1 MSEINNFSDYAS
13 KYNTNMDYSY
23 LFGGSTP
30 TQSNGT
36 ISLGDYASIKNGS
49 YGKLLKSYYAKQDA
63 DKLSKTGD
71 NNQTSMLIRSGADS
85 LKKSAEALNDD
96 SLWEKKKIKKKD
108 EKTGVETETEDYD
121 WEAIT
126 KAVKTFVD
134 DYNSVVEETGK
145 SETKAVLR
153 NAVWMT
159 GATKKMG
166 HLLGKAGITIGKGN
180 KLELDEKELKEADI
194 STLKTLF
201 TGHGSLADKITQKA
215 GNISREAAGSRNTYT
230 RSGSYA
236 NAISDLVSGM
246 VDKEV

>member
-49 YGKLLKSYYAKQDA
+49 YGKLLKSYYAKQEA
-63 DKLSKTGD
+63 EKLSKTGD
-71 NNQTSMLIRSGADS
+71 SNQTSILIRSGADS

-108 EKTGVETETEDYD
+108 EKTGEETETEDYD
-121 WEAIT
+121 WDAIT
-126 KAVKTFVD
+126 KAVKNFAD

-145 SETKAVLR
+145 SDTKAVLR

-159 GATKKMG
+159 GITKKMG
-166 HLLGKAGITIGKGN
+166 NLLGKAGIKIGKGN
-180 KLELDEKELKEADI
+180 KLEVDENKLKEADI

-201 TGHGSLADKITQKA
+201 TGHGSFADKITQKA
-215 GNISREAAGSRNTYT
+215 ESISREAAGSGNTYT
-230 RSGSYA
+230 RSGAYA
-236 NAISDLVSGM
+236 NAVSDLVSGK
-246 VDKEV
+246 VDREV

>member
-1 MSEINNFSDYAS
+1 MSEINSFSDYAS
-13 KYNTNMDYSY
+13 KYNTKMDYSY
-23 LFGGSTP
+23 LFGGSTT

-49 YGKLLKSYYAKQDA
+49 YGKMLKSYYAKQDA

-145 SETKAVLR
+145 SDTKAVLR

-180 KLELDEKELKEADI
+180 KLELDEKKLKESDI

-201 TGHGSLADKITQKA
+201 TGHGSFADKIAQKS
-215 GNISREAAGSRNTYT
+215 GNISREAAGPRNTYT
-230 RSGSYA
+230 RSGAYD
-236 NAISDLVSGM
+236 NAISDLVSGK

>member
-63 DKLSKTGD
+63 EKLSKTGD
-71 NNQTSMLIRSGADS
+71 SNQTSILIRSGADS

-108 EKTGVETETEDYD
+108 EKTGEETETEDYD
-121 WEAIT
+121 WDAIT
-126 KAVKTFVD
+126 KAVKNFAD

-145 SETKAVLR
+145 SDTKAVLR

-159 GATKKMG
+159 GITKKMG
-166 HLLGKAGITIGKGN
+166 NLLGKAGIKIGKGN
-180 KLELDEKELKEADI
+180 KLEVDENKLKEADI

-201 TGHGSLADKITQKA
+201 TGHGSFADKITQKA
-215 GNISREAAGSRNTYT
+215 ESISREAAGSGNTYT
-230 RSGSYA
+230 RSGAYA
-236 NAISDLVSGM
+236 NAVSDLVSGK
-246 VDKEV
+246 VDREV

>member
-49 YGKLLKSYYAKQDA
+49 YGKLLKSYYAKQEA
-63 DKLSKTGD
+63 EKLSKTGD
-71 NNQTSMLIRSGADS
+71 SNQTSILIRSGADS

-108 EKTGVETETEDYD
+108 EKTGEETETEDYD
-121 WEAIT
+121 WDAIT
-126 KAVKTFVD
+126 KAVKNFAD

-145 SETKAVLR
+145 SDTKAVLR

-159 GATKKMG
+159 GITKKMG
-166 HLLGKAGITIGKGN
+166 NLLGKAGIKIGKGN
-180 KLELDEKELKEADI
+180 KLEVDENKLKEADI

-201 TGHGSLADKITQKA
+201 TGHGSFADKITQKA
-215 GNISREAAGSRNTYT
+215 ESISREAAGSGNTYT
-230 RSGSYA
+230 RSGAYA
-236 NAISDLVSGM
+236 NAVSDLVSGK
-246 VDKEV
+246 VDQEV

>member
-215 GNISREAAGSRNTYT
+215 GNISREAVGSRNTYT

-236 NAISDLVSGM
+236 NAISDLVSGK

>member
-63 DKLSKTGD
+63 EKLSKTGD
-71 NNQTSMLIRSGADS
+71 NNQTSVLIRSGADS

-108 EKTGVETETEDYD
+108 EKTGEETEVEDYD
-121 WEAIT
+121 WDAIT
-126 KAVKTFVD
+126 KAVKNFAD

-145 SETKAVLR
+145 SDTKAVLR

-159 GATKKMG
+159 GITKKMG
-166 HLLGKAGITIGKGN
+166 NLLGKAGIRIGKGN
-180 KLELDEKELKEADI
+180 KLEVDENKLKEADI

-201 TGHGSLADKITQKA
+201 TGHGSFADKIAQKA
-215 GNISREAAGSRNTYT
+215 GSISREAVASRNTYT
-230 RSGSYA
+230 RSGAYA
-236 NAISDLVSGM
+236 DAISDLVSGK